1 MGLFKEL
8 RRRWAAYMARASHS
22 RMSRRKTDHGHHRRL
37 MATTLTAAG
46 MMGVMMAALPV
57 GDVAV
62 ASASPTR
69 SPIASSIASQTV
81 DTVDTVDTGTAAAV
95 GACRVGLAWPLDEPV
110 VAESFDGPAKPWL
123 PGHRGVD
130 LEAEEG
136 EDIVAPGEGVI
147 SFAGEVAGKQVVS
160 IRTDEGL
167 TFTFEPA
174 VTDLPRGT
182 RVIRGERF
190 GEVATGSDHCVGSCL
205 HWGVRRGDRVYIDPT
220 AMTGGRRI
228 GLKPVS

>member
-22 RMSRRKTDHGHHRRL
+22 RMSRRRTDHGHRRRL

-62 ASASPTR
+62 ASVSQTG
-69 SPIASSIASQTV
+69 SPITSRTVDMVGTV
-81 DTVDTVDTGTAAAV
+81 DTVDADAAAAV
-95 GACRVGLAWPLDEPV
+95 GACRVGLAWPLDDPV
-110 VAESFDGPAKPWL
+110 VAGSFDGPAKPWL

-136 EDIVAPGEGVI
+136 EDIVAPGEGVV

-160 IRTDEGL
+160 IRTDAGL

-182 RVIRGERF
+182 RVRRGERF
-190 GEVATGSDHCVGSCL
+190 GEVAIGSDHCVGSCL
-205 HWGVRRGDRVYIDPT
+205 HWGVRRADRAYIDPT

-228 GLKPVS
+228 GLKPVN

>member
-8 RRRWAAYMARASHS
+8 RRRWAAYMARASRS
-22 RMSRRKTDHGHHRRL
+22 RMSRRRTDHGHRRRL

-46 MMGVMMAALPV
+46 MMGVMMAALPI

-62 ASASPTR
+62 ASASQAR
-69 SPIASSIASQTV
+69 SPITSPITSQTV
-81 DTVDTVDTGTAAAV
+81 DRVDTVDTGTAAAV
-95 GACRVGLAWPLDEPV
+95 GACRVGLAWPLDDPV

-182 RVIRGERF
+182 RVRRGERF

-205 HWGVRRGDRVYIDPT
+205 HWGVRRAGRAYIDPT

-228 GLKPVS
+228 GLKPVN

>member
-8 RRRWAAYMARASHS
+8 RRRWAAYMARASRS
-22 RMSRRKTDHGHHRRL
+22 RTSRRKTDHGHHRRL

-46 MMGVMMAALPV
+46 MMGIMMAVLPV

-62 ASASPTR
+62 ASASASQAR
-69 SPIASSIASQTV
+69 SSITSRTVDMVGTV
-81 DTVDTVDTGTAAAV
+81 DTVDTAAAV

-136 EDIVAPGEGVI
+136 EDIVAPDEGVI

-174 VTDLPRGT
+174 ATDLPRGT
-182 RVIRGERF
+182 RVRRGERF
-190 GEVATGSDHCVGSCL
+190 GEVAIGSDHCVGSCL
-205 HWGVRRGDRVYIDPT
+205 HWGVRRGDRAYIDPT